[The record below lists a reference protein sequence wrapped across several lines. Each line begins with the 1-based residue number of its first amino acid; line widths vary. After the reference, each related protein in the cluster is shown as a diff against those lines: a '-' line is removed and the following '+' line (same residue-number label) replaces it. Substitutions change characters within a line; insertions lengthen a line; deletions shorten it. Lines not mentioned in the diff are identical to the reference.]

1 MQSIG
6 IIPARYNS
14 TRFPG
19 KPLHLIQGVSMI
31 ERVYN
36 RAKQANL
43 VSHLVVATD
52 DDRIFQHVQQFGG
65 EVIMSSTNHQS
76 GTDRCREVLDIAEN
90 KFKKSFDVV
99 VNIQGDEPLIDA
111 DNINVLI
118 ETFSNPNIE
127 IATLKRQI
135 FDKNELFSPNVVK
148 VITDIHHKAIY
159 FSRNPLPFVANTT
172 ENEWLNQL
180 DFFKHIGIYAYRAD
194 ILRKISNLATSNLE
208 NCEKL
213 EQLRWI
219 ENGFSIYAFV
229 TNSDVFSVDVPED
242 IKKIESL
249 IINNNIV

>member
-1 MQSIG
+1 MQAIG

-52 DDRIFQHVQQFGG
+52 DNRILQHVRQFGG
-65 EVIMSSTNHQS
+65 DVIMSSENHQS
-76 GTDRCREVLDIAEN
+76 GTDRCGEVLDIAE
-90 KFKKSFDVV
+90 KKLGKSFDVV

-111 DNINVLI
+111 DNINLLV

-148 VITDIHHKAIY
+148 VIADIYNKAIY
-159 FSRNPLPFVANTT
+159 FSRNPLPFVAHTS
-172 ENEWLNQL
+172 ENEWLEKHE
-180 DFFKHIGIYAYRAD
+180 FFKHIGIYAYRAD
-194 ILRKISNLATSNLE
+194 ILRKITNLAASNLE
-208 NCEKL
+208 KSEKL

-229 TNSDVFSVDVPED
+229 TNSEVFSVDVPED
-242 IKKIESL
+242 VEKIESL
-249 IINNNIV
+249 INNNIV

>member
-1 MQSIG
+1 
-6 IIPARYNS
+6 
-14 TRFPG
+14 
-19 KPLHLIQGVSMI
+19 
-31 ERVYN
+31 
-36 RAKQANL
+36 
-43 VSHLVVATD
+43 
-52 DDRIFQHVQQFGG
+52 
-65 EVIMSSTNHQS
+65 
-76 GTDRCREVLDIAEN
+76 TDRCREVLDIAEN

-208 NCEKL
+208 KSEKL